1 MFEQFSYKK
10 KFLFLMVIFGMLLA
24 ASYKRSFSVLID
36 SIKENNKLTEQSI
49 SFQKKTK
56 NINRLMS
63 EIAYLDKVIGKENVT
78 REQIQQDI
86 VNFIALKQPQI
97 SITDLQP
104 IHVFQNNDHLI
115 ITNVVEVSGSL
126 NQLLQLG
133 YSFEKELETSRVV
146 AMSFIKRKN
155 QQKKE
160 ELYLKIIFQN
170 YENFN

>member
-10 KFLFLMVIFGMLLA
+10 KFVFLMVIFGMLLV
-24 ASYKRSFSVLID
+24 ASYKRSFNVLIA
-36 SIKENNKLTEQSI
+36 SVKENNKLTEQDI
-49 SFQKKTK
+49 SFKKKTK
-56 NINRLMS
+56 NMNQLVN

-86 VNFIALKQPQI
+86 VSFIALKQPQI

-104 IHVFQNNDHLI
+104 IHIFQNNDHLI
-115 ITNVVEVSGSL
+115 ITNIIEVSGSL

-133 YSFEKELETSRVV
+133 YSFEKELNISRVV
-146 AMSFIKRKN
+146 AMSFVKRKN

-160 ELYLKIIFQN
+160 DLYLKIIFQN
-170 YENFN
+170 YENIN